1 MGAYLFW
8 RIIRWITGLAIVLF
22 VVYAMMYYGGGDP
35 IKRMFLESD
44 QAAQIQDSKVEELLR
59 EKYGLDQP
67 FIVQFRNYVVNL
79 FQGDWGR
86 SIRLD
91 QDRQVWDMV
100 KARMPISMQMGLA
113 ATVLIALVGIPLGI
127 LASLYH
133 NRWLD
138 RVIVGSV
145 TFVNAIP
152 IFVTGPMLIYFFV
165 LVLGVMDVPYGWHG
179 LFSTKTILPLVVIV
193 LAPLPIVIRQTRA
206 AMLEVMSN
214 DYVRTAHAKG
224 LPERIVI
231 FRHMFRVVMTPV
243 VTSLGLIMITL
254 VNGSLFVELIFGI
267 PGFGLL
273 TVQGIQLVDYPIIMA
288 VTIIGT
294 LIIFVSNFLVDIVYP
309 LLDPRVTHK

>member
-1 MGAYLFW
+1 MLSYVLL
-8 RIIRWITGLAIVLF
+8 RLIRWVTGLSIVLF
-22 VVYAMMYYGGGDP
+22 VVYAMMFFGGGDP
-35 IKRMFLESD
+35 IKRMFMESD
-44 QAAQIQDSKVEELLR
+44 QAAMVQDEKVQDLLR

-67 FIVQFRNYVVNL
+67 FLAQFRNYVTNL

-91 QDRQVWDMV
+91 PDRQVLDIV
-100 KARMPISMQMGLA
+100 RARLPISMKLGAA
-113 ATVLIALVGIPLGI
+113 ATFLIVIAGVPLGI
-127 LASLYH
+127 WASLHH
-133 NRWLD
+133 NGWID
-138 RVIVGSV
+138 RTVVGSV

-165 LVLGVMDVPYGWHG
+165 LILGVMKVPYGWHG
-179 LFSTKTILPLVVIV
+179 LFSWKTVMPLTVIA

-214 DYVRTAHAKG
+214 DYVRTARAKG
-224 LPERIVI
+224 MPERIVI
-231 FRHMFRVVMTPV
+231 FRHMFRPVMTPV
-243 VTSLGLIMITL
+243 VTSLGLVMITL

-273 TVQGIQLVDYPIIMA
+273 TVQGIQMVDYPIIMA
-288 VTIIGT
+288 VALVGT
-294 LIIFVSNFLVDIVYP
+294 LIIFISNFLVDLVYP